1 MARSRLVVWYLVSSL
16 AAVAVATALFGG
28 LAGEYLTRRMLDRE
42 QRVTVAYVERVVA
55 GELPVEQLRA
65 LSSAGVGASLGA
77 VAEGLLRLPEAVRV
91 KVFDGRGTVVW
102 SDAAGIVGQNFAADP
117 NVQRSLQGRAVIA
130 LERMDPRP
138 EHTTETGRY
147 DELTCVYVPIRDP
160 EHGVVLAVFEIY
172 KLPDVL
178 LASLRGDRRVLWGLA
193 VGVGTLLSLAQLALV
208 WRAARTIDRQHVE
221 LGRRAGA
228 LQDANAE
235 LRAAQERIVARERL
249 AAVGETA
256 VAVAHGLS
264 NPLASIRALAQES
277 SALLGKNDP
286 DAARPAVEEIV
297 GQVDRLAA
305 RLRALLA
312 STRPLPLDR
321 QATTPREV
329 IDEAVRGV
337 RHRLDSAGVRV
348 SVQGADVGRA
358 VSWDTVTM
366 QQVVQELLVNAL
378 EAGARRIEITV
389 AADDGAVLV
398 TVRDDGAG
406 LAPSVQ
412 ARAFEPFVTAKPEG
426 TGMGLA
432 MVRRV
437 AEAHGGRAAIAPAPA
452 GAGTVVTLRLP
463 VAG

>member
-1 MARSRLVVWYLVSSL
+1 MARSRLVAWYLASSL

-28 LAGEYLTRRMLDRE
+28 LAGDYLTRRMLDRE

-55 GELPVEQLRA
+55 GELPLDELRA
-65 LSSAGVGASLGA
+65 LSPARNAEHLGQ

-102 SDAAGIVGQNFAADP
+102 SDAPGIVGQNFATDP
-117 NVQRSLQGRAVIA
+117 NLQRSLQGHPVVA

-138 EHTTETGRY
+138 EHTTESGRY

-160 EHGVVLAVFEIY
+160 EMGNVLAVFEIY

-178 LASLRGDRRVLWGLA
+178 LASLRGDRLVLWGLA
-193 VGVGTLLSLAQLALV
+193 LGVGTLLCLAQLALV

-221 LGRRAGA
+221 LGRRARA
-228 LQDANAE
+228 LEDANAE
-235 LRAAQERIVARERL
+235 LRAAQDQIVARERL

-286 DAARPAVEEIV
+286 EAARPPLDEIV
-297 GQVDRLAA
+297 GQVDRLVA

-312 STRPLPLDR
+312 TTRPFSLDR
-321 QATTPREV
+321 QATTPRAV
-329 IDEAVRGV
+329 TDEAVRGV

-348 SVQGADVGRA
+348 SVQGPAA
-358 VSWDTVTM
+358 EHPVSWDTVKM
-366 QQVVQELLVNAL
+366 QQVVQELLVNAQ
-378 EAGARRIEITV
+378 EAGARTIDVTV
-389 AADDGAVLV
+389 AEDDGALVLRL
-398 TVRDDGAG
+398 RDDGAG
-406 LAPSVQ
+406 IAPSLP
-412 ARAFEPFVTAKPEG
+412 ARAFEPFVTTKPEG

-437 AEAHGGRAAIAPAPA
+437 TEAHGGRVEIAPAP
-452 GAGTVVTLRLP
+452 GRGTVVTLRLP
-463 VAG
+463 VGG